1 MKKRR
6 RILDLLIAV
15 LSLCMAAGLCGLAV
29 LLFFRAETIFAPI
42 TEDNDGSAAAGTV
55 LEDFFSCLKEK
66 DWDGAAALTVD
77 GTAPL
82 PAPDE
87 SRSALLWN
95 AQQGCWQFE
104 TSPELED
111 AGAGLGKKAWV
122 TAPDLSL
129 AREQI
134 LSLVQSRLEQALD
147 AAELKSEVYDQ
158 EGNYKEELVFA
169 FLEEALAEVA
179 ADLTPYCRTR
189 ELTVKL
195 SYIDGQWRV
204 LAEGELISAL
214 TGGAVRAA
222 DAGSVAQLTAA
233 YEQYVN
239 NLISAALEG
248 LVTVPK
254 VYRLSE
260 STAVAPKP
268 NPQGFGMSKNAADTA
283 AALEA
288 AAPLLAGRELLW
300 TPETKTMANRYINWY
315 VDETIFT
322 VSWRQQLEG
331 MSFSFCEVVLGH
343 PSQFRRYLAD
353 NDFHTA
359 KRYTPTR
366 MSATVNAVAALS
378 GDFYKYRDLG
388 IVVYRRELFR
398 ADGKTLDTCF
408 VDEGGNL
415 LFVRAGELI
424 GREAIEK
431 YIEENNVVFSLTFG
445 PVMIENGEN
454 VVPRKKYPIGQ
465 ILESYS
471 RCALCQLG
479 ECHYLLVTVAKPLD
493 ARAGMRKV
501 ADVLCSLGVRT
512 AYALDGG
519 QTASLIVNNRLINPV
534 DYGEERTMSDII
546 YFATALPSWEE

>member
-1 MKKRR
+1 MKQRR

-15 LSLCMAAGLCGLAV
+15 LSLGMAVGFCAVAV
-29 LLFFRAETIFAPI
+29 LLFFRA
-42 TEDNDGSAAAGTV
+42 GSFTVPAVESAGGVGAAGTV
-55 LEDFFSCLKEK
+55 LEEFFDCLKKNDRE
-66 DWDGAAALTVD
+66 GAAALTAE

-82 PAPDE
+82 PAPEE
-87 SRSALLWN
+87 SRSALLWK
-95 AQQGCWQFE
+95 AQQSCWQFE
-104 TSPELED
+104 VLPGFED
-111 AGAGLGKKAWV
+111 AGAQLGKKARV

-129 AREQI
+129 ARERI

-147 AAELKSEVYDQ
+147 AAELKSEVYDK
-158 EGNYKEELVFA
+158 EGKYREELVFS
-169 FLEEALAEVA
+169 FLEEALSETA
-179 ADLTPYCRTR
+179 ADLTPYNSTR
-189 ELTVKL
+189 EVTVKL
-195 SYIDGQWRV
+195 SYIDGKWRV

-222 DAGSVAQLTAA
+222 DAGSGGQLTAA

-260 STAVAPKP
+260 STTVAPKP
-268 NPQGFGMSKNAADTA
+268 NPSGFGSSKKAADTA
-283 AALEA
+283 TVLEA
-288 AAPLLAGRELLW
+288 AAPLLAGRKLLW
-300 TPETKTMANRYINWY
+300 TPETKTMVNRDISWY
-315 VDETIFT
+315 SDETIFT
-322 VSWRQQLEG
+322 VAWRQQLEG

-366 MSATVNAVAALS
+366 MAATVNAVTALS

-408 VDEGGNL
+408 VDENGDL
-415 LFVRAGELI
+415 LFVRAGELT
-424 GREAIEK
+424 GKEAIRQ
-431 YIEENNVVFSLTFG
+431 YIEENHVVFSLTFG

-493 ARAGMRKV
+493 ATAGMRKV
-501 ADVLCSLGVRT
+501 ADVLCSLGIKT

-534 DYGEERTMSDII
+534 DFGEERTMSDII
-546 YFATALPSWEE
+546 YFATALPAWEE